1 MNRYIVF
8 GVTILLGLVA
18 SLYYGWFGR
27 SVEVSDAAPTL
38 LRVDFK
44 ADYALMVAESFA
56 ADKDIQRAIEH
67 LAFLDAHNPR
77 TPVVAAIEFGQ
88 KQGYSQDDLVLLAS
102 LAEALRDYDPSFLA
116 TPTP

>member
-8 GVTILLGLVA
+8 GATILLGLTA
-18 SLYYGWFGR
+18 SLYYGWVAHP
-27 SVEVSDAAPTL
+27 VEICDAAPAL

-56 ADKDIQRAIEH
+56 ANNKIEEAIQH
-67 LAFLDAHNPR
+67 LAFLDADNPLK
-77 TPVVAAIEFGQ
+77 PVMAATEFGQ
-88 KQGYSQDDLVLLAS
+88 KHGYVESDLAMLAA
-102 LAEALRDYDPSFLA
+102 LAQALRDYDPGFAA

>member
-1 MNRYIVF
+1 MNRYTVF

-18 SLYYGWFGR
+18 SVYYGWFGR
-27 SVEVSDAAPTL
+27 SVEVSDAAPAL

-56 ADKDIQRAIEH
+56 ADNDIEHAIEH
-67 LAFLDAHNPR
+67 LAFLDADNAR

-88 KQGYSQDDLVLLAS
+88 DEGYSQDDLVLLAT
-102 LAEALRDYDPSFLA
+102 LAEALRDYDPGFLA